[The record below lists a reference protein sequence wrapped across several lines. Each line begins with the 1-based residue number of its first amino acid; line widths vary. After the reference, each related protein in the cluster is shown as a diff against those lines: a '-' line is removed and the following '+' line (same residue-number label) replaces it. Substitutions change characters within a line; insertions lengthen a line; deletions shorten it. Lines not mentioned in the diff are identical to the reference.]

1 MMSRRCKVK
10 VSFRGN
16 DISEYIESF
25 TYSDNTDFTDDISVV
40 LSDKD
45 RFWSNK
51 FFPETGDIL
60 TAEIQVC
67 NWNKTGDNRSI
78 KLGSFEVDNINYSVT
93 KLTLNAV
100 AVPIFSSIRDE
111 KNYKTWEN
119 VKLSVIAKD
128 IAKKADL
135 SLVYEIDYDP
145 EYDKSEQSNESDLS
159 FLEKLCK
166 GEGMAIKISGKQL
179 VIFDEAKYDTL
190 PPVITLEVG
199 KSYFYGYPTFKRNA
213 KNIYSGCEIKYFD
226 SKTDKTYTGIFNAPN
241 MEKVKKILKLQEKFN
256 SETDTIDYNK
266 KAKARLREQ
275 NKKEYTASVKLKGD
289 VIYFAGTNVELKG
302 FYKFDG
308 KYNIQSCNHSISRSG
323 YIVSLN
329 LRKCLE
335 GY

>member
-1 MMSRRCKVK
+1 MSRRCKVK
-10 VSFRGN
+10 VNFRGV
-16 DISEYIESF
+16 DISEYVESF
-25 TYSDNTDFTDDISVV
+25 TYSDNTDFTDDVSVV

-45 RFWSNK
+45 RFWSDK

-60 TAEIQVC
+60 TAEIQVA
-67 NWNKTGDNRSI
+67 NRNKTNDNVSV
-78 KLGSFEVDNINYSVT
+78 KLGSFEVDDINYNVT

-119 VKLSVIAKD
+119 VKLSVIAED

-135 SLVYEIDYDP
+135 SLVFESDIDP
-145 EYDKSEQSNESDLS
+145 EYDKSEQSGESDLS
-159 FLEKLCK
+159 YLEKLCK
-166 GEGMAIKISGKQL
+166 AEGLAIKISGKQL
-179 VIFDEAKYDTL
+179 VVFNEEKYDTL
-190 PPVITLEVG
+190 APVMTLEVG
-199 KSYFYGYPTFKRNA
+199 KSCFYGYPSFKRNA

-226 SKTDKTYTGIFNAPN
+226 SKTDKTYTGTFNAPN
-241 MEKVKKILKLQEKFN
+241 TGNVKKILRLREKFN
-256 SETDTIDYNK
+256 SETDTIDYNR

-275 NKKEYTASVKLKGD
+275 NKKEWTASVKLKGD
-289 VIYFAGTNVELKG
+289 VVYFAGTNVNLKG

-308 KYNIQSCNHSISRSG
+308 KYNITTCSHSISRNG

>member
-135 SLVYEIDYDP
+135 SLVYESDDDP
-145 EYDKSEQSNESDLS
+145 KYDKSEQSNESDLS

-190 PPVITLEVG
+190 PSVATLEIG
-199 KSYFYGYPTFKRNA
+199 KSYFYGYPSFKRNA